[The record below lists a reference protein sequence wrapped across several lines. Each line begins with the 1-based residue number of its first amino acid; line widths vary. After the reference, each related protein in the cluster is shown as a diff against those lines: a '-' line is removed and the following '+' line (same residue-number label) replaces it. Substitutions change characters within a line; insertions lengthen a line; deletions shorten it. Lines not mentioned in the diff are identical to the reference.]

1 MNAKKMIM
9 IVVALMVALV
19 PALAIAESG
28 DSDADVHISGN
39 VTQGSINSSE
49 GGTIYVTF
57 SSDES
62 VDMEVKITVTNPD
75 ASKEYGS
82 ATVTVPANSDSYKA
96 SVHVNT
102 GATGDFNIL
111 VTCESASG
119 TETTTALITVS
130 ASVWSNWVTYLAIAL
145 IVILVVIALVLH
157 SRSAPRI
164 KADTTFTEI
173 EGKKGEA
180 DSSKPSRKPA
190 AAPSTEKKRY
200 QASKP
205 KDEEPVK
212 AEEPKKAQNFTELE
226 AEKKSKKDASA
237 EKPEKLK
244 YKSSRRK

>member
-82 ATVTVPANSDSYKA
+82 AKIGRA
-96 SVHVNT
+96 HV
-102 GATGDFNIL
+102 
-111 VTCESASG
+111 
-119 TETTTALITVS
+119 
-130 ASVWSNWVTYLAIAL
+130 
-145 IVILVVIALVLH
+145 
-157 SRSAPRI
+157 
-164 KADTTFTEI
+164 
-173 EGKKGEA
+173 
-180 DSSKPSRKPA
+180 
-190 AAPSTEKKRY
+190 
-200 QASKP
+200 
-205 KDEEPVK
+205 
-212 AEEPKKAQNFTELE
+212 
-226 AEKKSKKDASA
+226 
-237 EKPEKLK
+237 
-244 YKSSRRK
+244 